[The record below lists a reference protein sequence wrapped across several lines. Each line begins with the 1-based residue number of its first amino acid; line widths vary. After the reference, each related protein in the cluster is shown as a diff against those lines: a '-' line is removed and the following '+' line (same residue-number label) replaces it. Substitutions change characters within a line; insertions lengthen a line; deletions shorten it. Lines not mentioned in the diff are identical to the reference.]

1 MRQAGE
7 TAAAGVRDALSDDT
21 VGADGLDGVDGIV
34 VEPAVLRAT
43 SIALDR
49 TRALRAAASMAGL
62 ADTLEPLQLHMLNQS
77 LFGTLI
83 ASCTVLCTTQP
94 Q

>member
-1 MRQAGE
+1 VRQAGE
-7 TAAAGVRDALSDDT
+7 TAAAGVRAALSDDT
-21 VGADGLDGVDGIV
+21 DGADGVDGIA